1 VKRAEDC
8 VRLALLGPDV
18 AELVDCIETGVVN
31 GFDPSGLKS
40 RAAKRPPLTA
50 EGADLA
56 REVNGV
62 GAGLLCD
69 RDEFPLGL
77 AMADDQARASL
88 AQRCVELGK
97 ALEKKLGS
105 RARRV
110 AAVKQAI
117 VEAEDRDDALVAV
130 KRRAQGGM
138 VADPEV
144 ATKPDDAGPASGHG
158 MNLPGSGPWYA
169 RLGL

>member
-1 VKRAEDC
+1 
-8 VRLALLGPDV
+8 
-18 AELVDCIETGVVN
+18 
-31 GFDPSGLKS
+31 
-40 RAAKRPPLTA
+40 
-50 EGADLA
+50 
-56 REVNGV
+56 
-62 GAGLLCD
+62 
-69 RDEFPLGL
+69 
-77 AMADDQARASL
+77 
-88 AQRCVELGK
+88 
-97 ALEKKLGS
+97 
-105 RARRV
+105 V